1 MNTKTKTFIIIN
13 AALSNHGCFKYRFL
27 HQFPHEAYA
36 TAWIALWVQYAK
48 GKPDLNKK
56 QHLEH
61 NPTPEEVARV
71 LPSVGD
77 EAAAILDA

>member
-1 MNTKTKTFIIIN
+1 M
-13 AALSNHGCFKYRFL
+13 
-27 HQFPHEAYA
+27 
-36 TAWIALWVQYAK
+36 WVQYAK